1 MQWRNLL
8 RSFGNVK
15 KLLVCGDIATGLSRS
30 LQIDDGE
37 SAMELLPELEG
48 LSYYASGER
57 GDAFISFTDARRN
70 VGHPVTL
77 VRL

>member
-1 MQWRNLL
+1 M
-8 RSFGNVK
+8 K
-15 KLLVCGDIATGLSRS
+15 KLLVRDDLVTELSHS

-37 SAMELLPELEG
+37 SAMELLPELKG
-48 LSYYASGER
+48 LSYYASGE
-57 GDAFISFTDARRN
+57 GGNAFISFIDAHRN

>member
-1 MQWRNLL
+1 M
-8 RSFGNVK
+8 K